1 MADHFGTLCI
11 KGLNL
16 NGRVLGISGMQ
27 IPVTSGEFDRR
38 STCMQCTYLTH
49 WVIILTHWRR
59 FLSYRNRS
67 DDLQSKS
74 VDWFLYDR
82 NILHERL
89 NCCCMQRFIY
99 HTHPRSHPCSLLN
112 KSWARCQT
120 KKEKIRNIFRQLLP
134 TNAFAKFKFW
144 IKKSCYRLM
153 EKLSNRF
160 GKG

>member
-59 FLSYRNRS
+59 FLSYRNQS

-112 KSWARCQT
+112 KSWAWCQT
-120 KKEKIRNIFRQLLP
+120 KK
-134 TNAFAKFKFW
+134 
-144 IKKSCYRLM
+144 KKSEIFSDNFCRQMHLL
-153 EKLSNRF
+153 KLNF
-160 GKG
+160 ELKKAAID